1 MIVGRR
7 IALLT
12 LSALMGPAMLVV
24 GACSSST
31 VDGTFVPGP
40 GDEASTGA
48 DGDGGETTSD
58 AGTDTGTPSP
68 PGTCEGACQT
78 TSLVADFGGKKRT
91 LVRAQFG
98 TQPGDGGVELHTESH
113 LGGAAACPS
122 ESSPSPDYTLL
133 VTPIPRGAAG
143 RKLSDRDKVTS
154 NFFDF
159 KGDLGLAA
167 PSGITKAISVNL
179 TVTAEDPST
188 PPRWVAIDVAAA
200 FREGEISGHLYAEFC
215 DSLSE

>member
-1 MIVGRR
+1 MIVARR
-7 IALLT
+7 IALL
-12 LSALMGPAMLVV
+12 ALTALAAPVMIFA

-31 VDGTFVPGP
+31 VTSAPVPGT
-40 GDEASTGA
+40 GEETSVGA
-48 DGDGGETTSD
+48 DGGEP
-58 AGTDTGTPSP
+58 AREAATDTGAPSP
-68 PGTCEGACQT
+68 PGTCEGACKT

-98 TQPGDGGVELHTESH
+98 TQPGDGGVDLHTESH
-113 LGGAAACPS
+113 LGGEAACPTQ
-122 ESSPSPDYTLL
+122 SSPSPDYTLL

-143 RKLSDRDKVTS
+143 RKLSDRDRVTS

-167 PSGITKAISVNL
+167 ASGITKAITVNL
-179 TVTAEDPST
+179 TVIAEDPST
-188 PPRWVAIDVAAA
+188 PPKWVAIDVSAA
-200 FREGEISGHLYAEFC
+200 FREGEITGHLYAEFC

>member
-7 IALLT
+7 IALLA
-12 LSALMGPAMLVV
+12 LSALTAPLMLLV

-31 VDGTFVPGP
+31 VSGSPLPSPG
-40 GDEASTGA
+40 EETSVGA
-48 DGDGGETTSD
+48 DGGETTSD
-58 AGTDTGTPSP
+58 AGTDTGNPSP
-68 PGTCEGACQT
+68 PGTCEGACKT
-78 TSLVADFGGKKRT
+78 TSLMADFGGKKRT

-98 TQPGDGGVELHTESH
+98 TQPGDGGVDLHTESH

-122 ESSPSPDYTLL
+122 ETSPSPDYTLL

-167 PSGITKAISVNL
+167 PSGITKAITVNL

-188 PPRWVAIDVAAA
+188 PPKWVAIDVSAA
-200 FREGEISGHLYAEFC
+200 FREGEITGHLYAELC